1 MLKAFSLGLSSSFF
15 FAFTFVLNREME
27 TQGGHWIWSS
37 SLRFFFMLPILWL
50 ILLPGGRYKMVFASI
65 RKEPGPWLLWSTVG
79 FGIFYS
85 FICIAAASGP
95 SWLTASAWQLTIVA
109 GVLLSPL
116 FYADRG
122 LGIRHRIPHGQLFV
136 SALVLAGV
144 FTVQVGMGGGT
155 SGPGRADGAA
165 APMTCLGLVFVV
177 VAAFAYPLGNRKM
190 MELVGTSLGTAQ
202 RVFGMT
208 LCSTPFWVL
217 LSLAGVTLGIA
228 PVRTQ
233 VLQTFIVA
241 LSSGVVATLLF
252 FKATTLVKSDVRKL
266 AVVESTQAGEVV
278 FSLLGGVLVF
288 GDRSPS
294 VLAMAGIGIV
304 IVGIIANAVVAGSV
318 RHRL

>member
-1 MLKAFSLGLSSSFF
+1 MLKAFSLGLLSSLF

-37 SLRFFFMLPILWL
+37 SLRFYFMLPLLWL
-50 ILLPGGRYKMVFASI
+50 ILLRGGKYRRVFASI
-65 RKEPGPWLLWSTVG
+65 RKDPLPWLLWSTVG
-79 FGIFYS
+79 FGVFYS
-85 FICIAAASGP
+85 FICIAASGGP

-116 FYADRG
+116 FYADRA
-122 LGIRHRIPHGQLFV
+122 LGIRQGIPLGQLLV

-144 FTVQVGMGGGT
+144 FTVQAGMG
-155 SGPGRADGAA
+155 AGAA
-165 APMTCLGLVFVV
+165 GDGGAADPAAYLGLFFVV

-190 MELVGTSLGTAQ
+190 MELVGSSLGTAE

-208 LCSTPFWVL
+208 LCSMPFWGI
-217 LSLAGVTLGIA
+217 LSLSGIALGIV
-228 PVRTQ
+228 PGRTQ
-233 VLQTFIVA
+233 VLQTLVVA
-241 LSSGVVATLLF
+241 LSSGIVATLLF

-294 VLAMAGIGIV
+294 ALAMAGLAIV
-304 IVGIIANAVVAGSV
+304 IVGIILNAAVAAAKPARSG
-318 RHRL
+318 